1 MITPKQLPSFNFRNI
16 SKWKAVDLRTTKD
29 IAHRCAS
36 GVTFSGCISKSEI
49 VEGMAKPSGH
59 SANAPKFVK
68 MMDKAAERLPVLKR
82 ALDRDICNMLNAASV
97 EAVEELEAD
106 TKSLSKQPP
115 TH

>member
-36 GVTFSGCISKSEI
+36 GVTFSGCSKSEI
-49 VEGMAKPSGH
+49 IEMMAKPSGY
-59 SANAPKFVK
+59 SANGPKFVK
-68 MMDKAAERLPVLKR
+68 MMDKAAERLPRLKCIF
-82 ALDRDICNMLNAASV
+82 DREVCNMLNAASV